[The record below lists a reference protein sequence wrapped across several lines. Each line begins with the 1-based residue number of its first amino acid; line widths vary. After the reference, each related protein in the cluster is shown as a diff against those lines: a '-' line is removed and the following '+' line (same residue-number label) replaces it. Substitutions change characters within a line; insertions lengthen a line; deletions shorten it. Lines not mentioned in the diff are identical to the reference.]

1 LRVEGELT
9 MTIDARGIPGAARDE
24 SALNLGGS
32 VV

>member
-1 LRVEGELT
+1 

-24 SALNLGGS
+24 SALNFGGS